1 MLTLGAATIERIVD
15 MDPFRLPLRMIFPDA
30 SLEELEDARA
40 WLEPHSL
47 DFAAGEVLLG
57 VQSHLLRIGGL
68 TILVDTCVG
77 ECKPR
82 PKRPDW
88 HERQD
93 TGYLDRLAAA
103 GVRPEEVDVVMCTHL
118 HADHAG
124 WNTRLEN
131 GRWVPT
137 FPNARYV
144 MGRAELD
151 HWTAEEA
158 RAPGEANHGTF
169 ADSVK
174 PVVEA
179 GLAEPVDEGFELT
192 AGLSLIALP
201 GHTPGQMGLSL
212 KHPGG
217 TAIFCGDALHSPV
230 QLRKP
235 DWSSAFCSDP
245 VQAALTRRAMLEQAE
260 GTGGMILPVHLR
272 GATGFRPERVG
283 DHWRPVY
290 L

>member
-15 MDPFRLPLRMIFPDA
+15 MDPFRFGLTQIFPDA
-30 SLEELEDARA
+30 VLSELEDARE

-47 DFAAGEVLLG
+47 DFATGQVLLG

-88 HERQD
+88 HDRRD

-158 RAPGEANHGTF
+158 RAPGEANHGLF

-179 GLAEPVDEGFELT
+179 GLAEPVEEGFELT
-192 AGLSLIALP
+192 AGLTLCALP
-201 GHTPGQMGLSL
+201 GHTPGQMGLEL
-212 KHPGG
+212 AHPGG

-235 DWSSAFCSDP
+235 DWSSAFCTDP
-245 VQAALTRRAMLEQAE
+245 AQAALTRRAMLERAE
-260 GTGGMILPVHLR
+260 GAGGMILPVHLR
-272 GATGFRPERVG
+272 GAIGFRPERTG

-290 L
+290 V